1 MTLLLDVTAK
11 VSVVLF
17 VALTIALLLG
27 KSSAAVR
34 HRVLAVGLL
43 VAAVTPVIA
52 IIAPS
57 WHSTQSEIVPAPID
71 LPVES
76 STPSTV
82 IDVRAESVAS
92 YRFEDLRF
100 VWFGGFVV
108 GLISLLVGTARL
120 ALVTAASRPLHSEIW
135 NTLAASIVAEYG
147 WRRNICLLQSR
158 NRSMLAT
165 WGVFSS
171 KVILPA
177 GATEWTS
184 ERAEVVLSHE
194 LAHVRRHDWFVQV
207 ISELLRAVFWF
218 NPLLWIV
225 CARLRIESEY
235 ACDDAALVRGIDS
248 ADYASQLLDLARI
261 LNVPNRAWSAALG
274 MARPSTLERRFQAML
289 NSSLNRRPVTN
300 AALIV
305 IVVAM
310 LGFALPIATYS
321 STPLQVS
328 TSGLSGRVSD
338 SSGAVVRSATVV
350 LSTPDG
356 KTEVTGTTNAAGR
369 FAFTNLTAGMHVI
382 QVFATGFGASRIT
395 NVELKGGQQ
404 TVQDVTMDIGFVA
417 VEEAKPAAERPR
429 TVANPAPPQAS
440 ANIPEGQ
447 GSLSGTVSDPSGAV
461 VPGVTATLYYASGAV
476 RATLT
481 NEAGVFTF
489 NAVPNGA
496 YRLVITQPG
505 FKTLNIDNVIVS
517 GPSTYPN
524 TIRLA

>member
-147 WRRNICLLQSR
+147 WRRDICLLQSR
-158 NRSMLAT
+158 NPSMLAT

-171 KVILPA
+171 KVILPT
-177 GATEWTS
+177 GASEWTR

-207 ISELLRAVFWF
+207 ISELVRAVFWF
-218 NPLLWIV
+218 NPLVWLLR
-225 CARLRIESEY
+225 ARLHIESEY
-235 ACDDAALVRGIDS
+235 ACADAALMRGIDS
-248 ADYASQLLDLARI
+248 ADYASHLLDLRCHPQWDLWAHHQ
-261 LNVPNRAWSAALG
+261 SAG
-274 MARPSTLERRFQAML
+274 
-289 NSSLNRRPVTN
+289 
-300 AALIV
+300 I
-305 IVVAM
+305 
-310 LGFALPIATYS
+310 
-321 STPLQVS
+321 
-328 TSGLSGRVSD
+328 
-338 SSGAVVRSATVV
+338 
-350 LSTPDG
+350 
-356 KTEVTGTTNAAGR
+356 
-369 FAFTNLTAGMHVI
+369 
-382 QVFATGFGASRIT
+382 
-395 NVELKGGQQ
+395 
-404 TVQDVTMDIGFVA
+404 
-417 VEEAKPAAERPR
+417 
-429 TVANPAPPQAS
+429 
-440 ANIPEGQ
+440 
-447 GSLSGTVSDPSGAV
+447 
-461 VPGVTATLYYASGAV
+461 
-476 RATLT
+476 
-481 NEAGVFTF
+481 
-489 NAVPNGA
+489 
-496 YRLVITQPG
+496 
-505 FKTLNIDNVIVS
+505 
-517 GPSTYPN
+517 
-524 TIRLA
+524 